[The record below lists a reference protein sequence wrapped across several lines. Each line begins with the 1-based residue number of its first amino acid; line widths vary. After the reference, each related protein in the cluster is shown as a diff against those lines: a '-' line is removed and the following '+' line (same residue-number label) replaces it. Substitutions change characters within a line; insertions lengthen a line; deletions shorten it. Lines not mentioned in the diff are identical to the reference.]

1 MTVLT
6 GNRHVTKEFINP
18 NWHVLLIHYP
28 LGVFVLGMVVE
39 LFSLLYRGTSLRA
52 AGRWMI
58 LIGALSA
65 VPTALTGIYAFANV
79 ARMELPQGVS
89 NADQTWSDTWSQ
101 TQLDKE
107 QKEHLRQHTFSQAI
121 ATGVCAL
128 LATLW
133 MGCSDNWRRKLYLPV
148 LLGLLFGLVAMLYG
162 AWHGG
167 EMVYRHGTAVLRVQH
182 QGATADASQPKTSE
196 SAADEQTE
204 KKHGP
209 EYFVPPLQLH
219 VFLAGLSVAFA
230 LGALGLSA
238 RAIATQGPADYR
250 SQDLDEF
257 GLDPQLGN
265 DPLEP
270 PLKRGTAALDVARS
284 LNPDAGVEAKPGS
297 RLPVSRTWL
306 LAFLIAGGAALA
318 GWWFLGGGDE
328 LHTWQP
334 RRLWEMVV
342 PNPRRLFHVVTGT
355 VIVFVPLLLALI
367 TRVARRPT
375 AMLSVLSL
383 VLLGAVALQVWLG
396 VLLMFDTERG
406 PVTRFNRAGE
416 TPATQ
421 PTTLPA
427 TQGVA
432 AGE

>member
-1 MTVLT
+1 
-6 GNRHVTKEFINP
+6 
-18 NWHVLLIHYP
+18 
-28 LGVFVLGMVVE
+28 
-39 LFSLLYRGTSLRA
+39 
-52 AGRWMI
+52 MI
-58 LIGALSA
+58 LLGALSA
-65 VPTALTGIYAFANV
+65 IPTALTGIYAFANV
-79 ARMELPQGVS
+79 ARMDLPQGVS

-101 TQLDKE
+101 TQLDPE
-107 QKEHLRQHTFSQAI
+107 QKEHLRQHTLSQAI

-167 EMVYRHGTAVLRVQH
+167 EMVYRHGTAVLRVQQH
-182 QGATADASQPKTSE
+182 GAMAESSQPKTSE

-204 KKHGP
+204 KKFRL
-209 EYFVPPLQLH
+209 EYVVPPLQLH
-219 VFLAGLSVAFA
+219 VLLAGLAVAFG
-230 LGALGLSA
+230 LGAMGLSA
-238 RAIATQGPADYR
+238 RAIATQGPQDYR

-257 GLDPQLGN
+257 GLDPQVGRDAL
-265 DPLEP
+265 DP

-284 LNPDAGVEAKPGS
+284 LNPDAGVEAKIGT

-306 LAFLIAGGAALA
+306 LAFLIGGGAALA

-355 VIVFVPLLLALI
+355 VIVFVPLLLALV
-367 TRVARRPT
+367 TRVSRRPKVLLT
-375 AMLSVLSL
+375 ILSL
-383 VLLGAVALQVWLG
+383 VLLAAVALQVWLG
-396 VLLMFDTERG
+396 VLLMFDTEHG

-416 TPATQ
+416 APVTQ

-427 TQGVA
+427 TQAVA
-432 AGE
+432 VRE